1 MDKKSKQLSIIG
13 ASVLVE
19 VLSKTNINPI
29 WGYPGGSVLN
39 VYDELYKQPK
49 LTHVLVRNEQTA
61 VYAASISFKLSK
73 KPGICL
79 VTSGPGITNA
89 ITGIVAS
96 LSDSHP
102 LLILSG
108 QVPLKTIGKQA
119 FQECDTVNI
128 TRTCTKRNFLIRR
141 IQNIHKVLKE
151 AMYVSNNNK
160 TSPVL
165 ADFPK
170 SVSKTLFVC
179 LNEIPPQTHDC
190 FYKREP
196 LSQCSQQ
203 LKQCQNAKASIIP
216 LSSHLSASN
225 RPLLYIG
232 GGLNNYSTLPELKK
246 TLNSIGA
253 PSTNTLMNFGT
264 QRTRFN
270 LGMLGMHGKYFS
282 NLSIHYCDLLIAV
295 GSRFDD
301 RAIGNINHFNSIPRS
316 ISYINVDLSIK
327 RSFKFNVVILEPIKH
342 TFRNLISLLTRCST
356 KRIYSPWLHLIKS
369 WKHQS
374 SVVNRS
380 LVSLKDMFYVLE
392 KTTRRQA
399 IICSDVGQHQMWVAQ
414 HFNLHHG
421 KWLNSGGLGA
431 MGSGLSFALGAKV
444 IIPKADVVCFIGDG
458 SIQMNL
464 QEFSTLKQL
473 NAPITVLILNN
484 KSLGMVKQWQRIE
497 HNGRFSQSTMKTS
510 VNFTNISRS
519 YGHFGLRL
527 GSLKRLVPTFIEA
540 VNQKGCSVVLD
551 ISLSEHESVWP
562 MVQSGKGITNMLLRH
577 TDVN

>member
-1 MDKKSKQLSIIG
+1 MDKNKQLHIIG

-19 VLSKTNINPI
+19 ALSKTGINPI

-39 VYDELYKQPK
+39 VYDELYKQTTLK
-49 LTHVLVRNEQTA
+49 HVLVRNEQTA
-61 VYAASISFKLSK
+61 IFAASVSFRLSK

-96 LSDSHP
+96 LSDSLP

-108 QVPLKTIGKQA
+108 QVPLKAIGKQA

-128 TRTCTKRNFLIRR
+128 TSPCTKRNFLIHRV
-141 IQNIHKVLKE
+141 QGLFKVLKE
-151 AMYVSNNNK
+151 AMYVANNNRY
-160 TSPVL
+160 SPVL
-165 ADFPK
+165 VDFPK

-179 LNEIPPQTHDC
+179 LNDVPPQTHESIQ
-190 FYKREP
+190 KRTKP
-196 LSQCSQQ
+196 QYNQQ
-203 LKQCQNAKASIIP
+203 LYQRQKASINTLTSHI
-216 LSSHLSASN
+216 SSSN

-232 GGLNNYSTLPELKK
+232 GGLNNYSTLKELKK
-246 TLNSIGA
+246 TLNIIGT
-253 PSTNTLMNFGT
+253 PTTNTLMNFGT
-264 QRTRFN
+264 QRTHFN

-282 NLSIHYCDLLIAV
+282 NLAVHYCDLLFAV

-301 RAIGNINHFNSIPRS
+301 RVIGNINHFNTIPRKVV
-316 ISYINVDLSIK
+316 YINVDISIK
-327 RSFKFNVVILEPIKH
+327 RSFKFNVVILENIKH
-342 TFRNLISLLTRCST
+342 TFRSIISFLYRTTNNRN
-356 KRIYSPWLHLIKS
+356 YSAWFQLIKS
-369 WKHQS
+369 WKFQS
-374 SVVNRS
+374 SDVKRN
-380 LVSLKDMFYVLE
+380 LVSLKSMFSTLE
-392 KTTRRQA
+392 VTTRNQA

-421 KWLNSGGLGA
+421 KWITSGGLGA

-444 IIPKADVVCFIGDG
+444 SSPKADVICFIGDG
-458 SIQMNL
+458 SVQMSL

-473 NAPITVLILNN
+473 NAPVTVLILNN

-497 HNGRFSQSTMKTS
+497 HNGRFSQSTMKAS

-519 YGHFGLRL
+519 YGHFGLSL
-527 GSLKRLVPTFIEA
+527 VSLKRLKPTLIES
-540 VNQKGCSVVLD
+540 VNQKDCTVVLD
-551 ISLSEHESVWP
+551 ICLSEHESVWP
-562 MVQSGKGITNMLLRH
+562 MVQSGKGITNMHLRH